1 MKYEVTVGEN
11 TYTVEIDE
19 QGDVMLNGE
28 PVEVDFGGLGQ
39 SGLYSLIVNNE
50 SFEGL
55 VESKEGLWQVL
66 MRGVLYEVQ
75 VADERTLLL
84 RDRSATLVP
93 DTGEVAIK
101 APMPGLVVAIPVK
114 VGDVVEAGDNLII
127 LESMKM
133 QNELKVPR
141 DGVVQEIA
149 VEPGQ
154 SVEQNKVLVTI
165 V

>member
-19 QGDVMLNGE
+19 QGDVMLDGE

-55 VESKEGLWQVL
+55 VEAKEGLWQVL

-75 VADERTLLL
+75 VADERSLLL

-133 QNELKVPR
+133 ENELKAPR
-141 DGVVQEIA
+141 SGR
-149 VEPGQ
+149 VERINVSERD
-154 SVEQNKVLVTI
+154 SVEQNQTLLVI
-165 V
+165 L